1 MHTLKRRII
10 GIALGAFA
18 MNALI
23 LSLTPAAYAAALK
36 CTPKVYNTAA
46 SARCNGTGEWR
57 LRIDCKNQKDYVGK
71 WIIQKGGTTT
81 ATGECRFKARKA
93 TVEFR

>member
-1 MHTLKRRII
+1 MHTLKRRIT

-18 MNALI
+18 MNALT
-23 LSLTPAAYAAALK
+23 LSLAPAAYAADLN

-46 SARCNGTGEWR
+46 SAKCTGRGEWR
-57 LRIDCKNQKDYVGK
+57 LRIDCKNQKDYVGN
-71 WIIQKGGTTT
+71 WITQKGGTIT